1 LGVCRDFFLLLL
13 LRGLL
18 LYDYLSRL
26 RILGTELS
34 DEEVRLPRLESEI
47 TLLLLSSGYDGGR

>member
-13 LRGLL
+13 RGLF

-34 DEEVRLPRLESEI
+34 DEEVRLPRLESEN